1 MVTPGNHDTL
11 YHNDTFE
18 LFTYTFYSPQWKQYL
33 NYYYTIQNNHLLFLS
48 YDPEMEAY
56 DFKKSDRIKK
66 NISKDIL

>member
-1 MVTPGNHDTL
+1 MVFMVTPGNHDTL

-48 YDPEMEAY
+48 YDPEM
-56 DFKKSDRIKK
+56 
-66 NISKDIL
+66 